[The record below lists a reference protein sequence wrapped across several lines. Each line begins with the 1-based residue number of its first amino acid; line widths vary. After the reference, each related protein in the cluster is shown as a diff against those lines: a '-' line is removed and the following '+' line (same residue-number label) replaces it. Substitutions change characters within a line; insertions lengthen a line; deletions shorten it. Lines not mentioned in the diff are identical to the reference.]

1 MYYFRAMLSSYLLK
15 QLHVLLQSNP
25 PSRRNFAKRLAEFIY
40 SKEER
45 KRSNVNGRAVKDK
58 LSPKRMEELKAAVF
72 NQYPAEG
79 ETEKAAWTDC
89 VRAIDEAG
97 RKRKD

>member
-1 MYYFRAMLSSYLLK
+1 MILRN
-15 QLHVLLQSNP
+15 QSA
-25 PSRRNFAKRLAEFIY
+25 SRRNFAKRLAEFIY

-45 KRSNVNGRAVKDK
+45 RRSNVNGRAGKDK

-79 ETEKAAWTDC
+79 ETEKAAWADC

-97 RKRKD
+97 RKLKD